1 MKSDAHFLTC
11 LQEGDKVL
19 PNSSLKLGYR
29 RYGLAEKRGLGER
42 KDKGGEV
49 DGEWCGE
56 TGRAGVR
63 REEELWV
70 VL

>member
-1 MKSDAHFLTC
+1 MTGMALLKSKAL
-11 LQEGDKVL
+11 
-19 PNSSLKLGYR
+19 
-29 RYGLAEKRGLGER
+29 EKGWIKE
-42 KDKGGEV
+42 GEV

-63 REEELWV
+63 HEEVLWM